1 MSSWRPHINVCLMQ
15 PPGYIHAL
23 ALLEAAEY
31 VVAKSREVGFE
42 ASLSKNRILPTGLN
56 IVFGAHINPKSHL
69 NLGQNVVVFN
79 SEQLPEQSA
88 WINADYKQVLNQ
100 HYIWDYSEF
109 NLVRIKHDQKQVVCF
124 HHADALNRIATT
136 AVPEYDLLFY
146 GSLNDRRK
154 KVLSS
159 LRENHGLKVL
169 DFYGLYGPERDVLLA
184 NTRALLNLHFYD
196 SQIFQQIRAFYPLI
210 NGIPVISENFP
221 IESAPAIYQDTVFT
235 PGAEPFEAFVAGLLQ
250 DREGFAA
257 RAQKKTE
264 TFRLSLD
271 HGEFS
276 RALTE
281 TVREV
286 LSELQAPGKHGCS
299 RTASAPTRM
308 NIGSGKDYRPG
319 YLNVDINRSTNPD
332 LVFDL
337 TSVSEFP
344 VTVNSHVYGEI
355 VFSEASLD
363 EIVAIDV
370 LEHVPDLERFM
381 THCLALL
388 KEGGRFEILVPYDL
402 SHGAWQDPTH
412 VRAFNEHS
420 WLYYTEW
427 FWYLGWF
434 EYRFDCLSLEFVPS
448 EAGQELIKQNL
459 PQPQV
464 LRTPRAINS
473 MKVSLVKRRTT
484 PAEKTSARSFRTQ
497 F

>member
-1 MSSWRPHINVCLMQ
+1 
-15 PPGYIHAL
+15 
-23 ALLEAAEY
+23 
-31 VVAKSREVGFE
+31 
-42 ASLSKNRILPTGLN
+42 
-56 IVFGAHINPKSHL
+56 
-69 NLGQNVVVFN
+69 
-79 SEQLPEQSA
+79 
-88 WINADYKQVLNQ
+88 
-100 HYIWDYSEF
+100 
-109 NLVRIKHDQKQVVCF
+109 
-124 HHADALNRIATT
+124 
-136 AVPEYDLLFY
+136 
-146 GSLNDRRK
+146 
-154 KVLSS
+154 
-159 LRENHGLKVL
+159 
-169 DFYGLYGPERDVLLA
+169 
-184 NTRALLNLHFYD
+184 
-196 SQIFQQIRAFYPLI
+196 
-210 NGIPVISENFP
+210 
-221 IESAPAIYQDTVFT
+221 
-235 PGAEPFEAFVAGLLQ
+235 
-250 DREGFAA
+250 
-257 RAQKKTE
+257 
-264 TFRLSLD
+264 
-271 HGEFS
+271 
-276 RALTE
+276 
-281 TVREV
+281 
-286 LSELQAPGKHGCS
+286 
-299 RTASAPTRM
+299 M

-319 YLNVDINRSTNPD
+319 YLNVDINQSTNPD

-337 TSVSEFP
+337 TSISEFP

-355 VFSEASLD
+355 VFMEASLD

-370 LEHVPDLERFM
+370 LEHIPDLERFM

-484 PAEKTSARSFRTQ
+484 PAEKTSARSFRAQ

>member
-1 MSSWRPHINVCLMQ
+1 MSSLRPHINVCLMQ

-56 IVFGAHINPKSHL
+56 IVFGAHINPKSQL
-69 NLGQNVVVFN
+69 NLGQNVVIFN

-88 WINADYKQVLNQ
+88 WINADYKEVLNKY
-100 HYIWDYSEF
+100 YIWDYSDF
-109 NLVRIKHDQKQVVCF
+109 NLVKVKHDRKQVVCF
-124 HHADALNRIATT
+124 RHVDALNRLVAA
-136 AVPEYDLLFY
+136 AVPEYDLVFY

-154 KVLSS
+154 KILNS
-159 LRENHGLKVL
+159 LREKHGLKVL

-210 NGIPVISENFP
+210 NGIPVVSENFP
-221 IESAPAIYQDTVFT
+221 AESAPAIYQDTVFT
-235 PGAEPFEAFVAGLLQ
+235 PGAEPFEVFVAELLQ
-250 DREGFAA
+250 DHQGFAA
-257 RAQKKTE
+257 RAQKKIDA
-264 TFRLSLD
+264 FRGSLD
-271 HGEFS
+271 LEEFS

-286 LSELQAPGKHGCS
+286 LGDS
-299 RTASAPTRM
+299 RDAVDDVRSGVASVPTRM

-344 VTVNSHVYGEI
+344 VTVSSHVYGEV

-459 PQPQV
+459 PQPHV

-473 MKVSLVKRRTT
+473 MKVSLIKRRTT
-484 PAEKTSARSFRTQ
+484 PAEKTSARSFRAQ

>member
-1 MSSWRPHINVCLMQ
+1 MSSLRPHINVCLMQ

-31 VVAKSREVGFE
+31 IVAKSREAGFE

-56 IVFGAHINPKSHL
+56 IVFGTHINPKSQL
-69 NLGQNVVVFN
+69 NLGGNVVIFN

-88 WINADYKQVLNQ
+88 WINADYKQVLNRN
-100 HYIWDYSEF
+100 YIWDYSDF
-109 NLVRIKHDQKQVVCF
+109 NLVKIKHDRKQVVCF
-124 HHADALNRIATT
+124 HHADALNRLVNA
-136 AVPEYDLLFY
+136 AVPEYDLIFY

-154 KVLSS
+154 KILKT
-159 LRENHGLKVL
+159 LREHHGLKVL
-169 DFYGLYGPERDVLLA
+169 DFFGLYGQERDLLLA

-221 IESAPAIYQDTVFT
+221 TESAPAIYAETVFT

-257 RAQKKTE
+257 RAQKNTE
-264 TFRLSLD
+264 VFRASSDLEEFRRVLED
-271 HGEFS
+271 TIRAVLGEH
-276 RALTE
+276 AAQG
-281 TVREV
+281 V
-286 LSELQAPGKHGCS
+286 PGGL
-299 RTASAPTRM
+299 AVAAMPNRM

-319 YLNVDINRSTNPD
+319 YLNVDINQSTNPD

-344 VTVNSHVYGEI
+344 VTVSSHVYGEI
-355 VFSEASLD
+355 VLSEACLD

-370 LEHVPDLERFM
+370 LEHIPNLERFM

-434 EYRFDCLSLEFVPS
+434 EYRFDCVSLEFVPS
-448 EAGQELIKQNL
+448 ETGQELIKRNL
-459 PQPQV
+459 PQPEV

-484 PAEKTSARSFRTQ
+484 PAEKTSARSFRAQ

>member
-1 MSSWRPHINVCLMQ
+1 MQ
-15 PPGYIHAL
+15 PPGYIHSL

-56 IVFGAHINPKSHL
+56 IVFGAHINPQSQL
-69 NLGQNVVVFN
+69 NLGGNVVIFN
-79 SEQLPEQSA
+79 SEQLPERSA
-88 WINADYKQVLNQ
+88 WINADYKQVLSK
-100 HYIWDYSEF
+100 YFIWDYSDF
-109 NLVRIKHDQKQVVCF
+109 NLVKIKHDRKKVVCF
-124 HHADALNRIATT
+124 HHAAALNRIVSA
-136 AVPEYDLLFY
+136 AVPEYDLVFY

-154 KVLSS
+154 KILNS
-159 LRENHGLKVL
+159 LREKHGLIVL
-169 DFYGLYGPERDVLLA
+169 DFYGLYGPERDLLLA
-184 NTRALLNLHFYD
+184 NTRAVLNLHFYD
-196 SQIFQQIRAFYPLI
+196 SQIFQQIRAFYPLT

-221 IESAPAIYQDTVFT
+221 LESAPDMYSDTVFT
-235 PGAEPFEAFVAGLLQ
+235 PGNEAFEVFVAALLR

-257 RAQKKTE
+257 RAQKNTE
-264 TFRLSLD
+264 IFRASLD
-271 HGEFS
+271 LEGFRRILVDTICAVLGE
-276 RALTE
+276 
-281 TVREV
+281 
-286 LSELQAPGKHGCS
+286 QA
-299 RTASAPTRM
+299 ASGTDGASGVTSVPTRM

-319 YLNVDINRSTNPD
+319 YLNVDINQSTNPD

-344 VTVNSHVYGEI
+344 VTVRSHVYGDV

-370 LEHVPDLERFM
+370 LEHIPDLERFM

-434 EYRFDCLSLEFVPS
+434 EHRFDCLSLEFVPS
-448 EAGQELIKQNL
+448 EAGRELIKQNL
-459 PQPQV
+459 PQPEV

-473 MKVSLVKRRTT
+473 MKISLVKRRTT
-484 PAEKTSARSFRTQ
+484 PAEKTSARSFRAQ

>member
-1 MSSWRPHINVCLMQ
+1 MSSLRPHINVCLMQ

-42 ASLSKNRILPTGLN
+42 AGLSKNRILPTGLN
-56 IVFGAHINPKSHL
+56 IVFGAHINPKSQL
-69 NLGQNVVVFN
+69 NLGSNVVIFN

-100 HYIWDYSEF
+100 YYIWDYSDF
-109 NLVRIKHDQKQVVCF
+109 NLVKVKHDRKQVVCF
-124 HHADALNRIATT
+124 YHADALNRLVTA
-136 AVPEYDLLFY
+136 AVPEYDLVFY
-146 GSLNDRRK
+146 GSLNERRK
-154 KVLSS
+154 KILNA
-159 LRENHGLKVL
+159 LREHHGLKVL
-169 DFYGLYGPERDVLLA
+169 DFFGLYGPERDDLLTNA
-184 NTRALLNLHFYD
+184 SALLNLHFYD

-221 IESAPAIYQDTVFT
+221 PESAPSIYMDTVFT
-235 PGAEPFEAFVAGLLQ
+235 PGAEPFEVFVAGLLK

-257 RAQKKTE
+257 RTQKNTDA
-264 TFRLSLD
+264 FRRSLD
-271 HGEFS
+271 LEGFS

-281 TVREV
+281 TVRGV
-286 LSELQAPGKHGCS
+286 LSQSQASGSHGRS
-299 RTASAPTRM
+299 GVSSVPTRM

-319 YLNVDINRSTNPD
+319 YLNVDINQSTNPD

-337 TSVSEFP
+337 TSISEFP

-355 VFSEASLD
+355 VFMEASLD

-370 LEHVPDLERFM
+370 LEHIPDLERFM

-459 PQPQV
+459 TQPQV

-484 PAEKTSARSFRTQ
+484 PAEKTSARSFRAQ

>member
-1 MSSWRPHINVCLMQ
+1 MSSSHPYINVCLMQ

-31 VVAKSREVGFE
+31 VVAKSREVGY
-42 ASLSKNRILPTGLN
+42 AAGLSKNRILPTGLN
-56 IVFGAHINPKSHL
+56 IVFGAHINPKSQL
-69 NLGQNVVVFN
+69 NLGQNVVIFN

-100 HYIWDYSEF
+100 YYIWDYSSF
-109 NLVRIKHDQKQVVCF
+109 NFIKIKHDRKQVVCF
-124 HHADALNRIATT
+124 HHAAALNRIVSA
-136 AVPEYDLLFY
+136 AVPEYDLVFY

-154 KVLSS
+154 KILKK
-159 LRENHGLKVL
+159 LREHHGLRVL
-169 DFYGLYGPERDVLLA
+169 DFFGLYGPERDDLLA

-221 IESAPAIYQDTVFT
+221 TESAPAIYADAVFT
-235 PGAEPFEAFVAGLLQ
+235 PGAEPFEAFVAELLV

-257 RAQKKTE
+257 RAQKNTE
-264 TFRLSLD
+264 VFRTSLD
-271 HGEFS
+271 LEGFR
-276 RALTE
+276 RALADTI
-281 TVREV
+281 RAV
-286 LSELQAPGKHGCS
+286 LGEQTAQGMHGGL
-299 RTASAPTRM
+299 AAAAVPTRM

-332 LVFDL
+332 LIFDL

-344 VTVNSHVYGEI
+344 VTVHSHVYGDV

-370 LEHVPDLERFM
+370 LEHIPDLERFM
-381 THCLALL
+381 THCLSLL

-448 EAGQELIKQNL
+448 EAGRELIKQNL
-459 PQPQV
+459 PQPEV
-464 LRTPRAINS
+464 LRTPRAIDS

-484 PAEKTSARSFRTQ
+484 PAEKTSARSFRAQ

>member
-1 MSSWRPHINVCLMQ
+1 MSSLRPHINVCLMQ

-56 IVFGAHINPKSHL
+56 IVFGAHINPKSQL
-69 NLGQNVVVFN
+69 NLGQNVVIFN

-88 WINADYKQVLNQ
+88 WINADYKQVLNKY
-100 HYIWDYSEF
+100 YIWDYSDF
-109 NLVRIKHDQKQVVCF
+109 NLVKVKHDRKQVVCF
-124 HHADALNRIATT
+124 RHVDALNRLVAA
-136 AVPEYDLLFY
+136 AVPEYDLVFY

-154 KVLSS
+154 KILNS
-159 LRENHGLKVL
+159 LRDKHGLKVL

-210 NGIPVISENFP
+210 NGIPVVSENFP
-221 IESAPAIYQDTVFT
+221 AESAPAIYQDTVFT
-235 PGAEPFEAFVAGLLQ
+235 PGAEPFEVFAAELLQ
-250 DREGFAA
+250 DHEGFAA
-257 RAQKKTE
+257 RAQKKIDA
-264 TFRLSLD
+264 FRGSLD
-271 HGEFS
+271 LEEFS

-286 LSELQAPGKHGCS
+286 LGDSRAPADDVRSGV
-299 RTASAPTRM
+299 ASVPTRM

-344 VTVNSHVYGEI
+344 VTVSSHVYGEV

-370 LEHVPDLERFM
+370 LEYVPDLERFM

-420 WLYYTEW
+420 
-427 FWYLGWF
+427 
-434 EYRFDCLSLEFVPS
+434 
-448 EAGQELIKQNL
+448 
-459 PQPQV
+459 
-464 LRTPRAINS
+464 
-473 MKVSLVKRRTT
+473 
-484 PAEKTSARSFRTQ
+484 
-497 F
+497 